1 MKSAKGKRAAARKRY
16 FVIDFDS
23 TFVRD
28 EGMEVLAGIALA
40 GHPKKNEILE
50 KIARLTKAGMEGRLP
65 FLESLE
71 KRLALFSA
79 NATHL
84 EQTVE
89 VLKSRITPSI
99 ARNRDFFRKNRS
111 NIYLV
116 SGGFREYILPIAR
129 EFGILPGHVLANA
142 FRLDRN
148 GAVTGIDRKN
158 PLAQNGGKARAVAA
172 LKLKGEVIVVGDG
185 ITDYEIRERQ
195 NAAIFFA
202 FVENVARAPVVE
214 KADQVIQSFD
224 ELLYHYDLPRAVFYP
239 HGRLKVLLLE
249 KIHPLAEAYFV
260 EQGCQLKVIPE
271 ALSEEALIEELPD
284 AAILGIRSGTRLTK
298 RVLDTAPRLLAVG
311 AFCIGTNQI
320 DLREAAQKGIA
331 VFNAPYANGRSVSE
345 LAMGLIIALSR
356 RIGEHNI
363 ALHKGIW
370 NKSAKDSR
378 EIRGK
383 TLGIVGYGNI
393 GSQLSIIAEGMG
405 MQVCF
410 HDVSDRPVIGNARRT
425 ASLQDLLERSDV
437 VALHVDGRPHNRN
450 LFGDREFAL
459 MKQGALFLNLSR
471 GNVVDIPALA
481 RALESGHLGGAALDV
496 FPEEPRSSSSAFHS
510 PLQGHSNV
518 ILTPHIGGST
528 EEAQEA
534 IARYLSVKLMT
545 FIDTG
550 DTALSVNF
558 PNLQLPAFKGAH
570 RFIHVHRNVPGVLAH
585 VNMVMSNNK
594 ANIVGQYLGTTA
606 EIGYAITDAN
616 TKSESRV
623 IEELNAIPDTIRVR
637 TLY

>member
-1 MKSAKGKRAAARKRY
+1 MKPRKAAAGRKRY
-16 FVIDFDS
+16 FIIDFDS
-23 TFVRD
+23 TFIRD
-28 EGMEVLAGIALA
+28 EAMEVLAGIALA
-40 GHPKKNEILE
+40 GHPRKNQILE
-50 KIARLTKAGMEGRLP
+50 KIAGITKAGMEGRLS
-65 FLESLE
+65 FSESLE

-79 NATHL
+79 NSAHL
-84 EQTVE
+84 KETAL

-99 ARNRDFFRKNRS
+99 ERNRDFFKNNRERV
-111 NIYLV
+111 YLV

-129 EFGILPGHVLANA
+129 EFGILPGHVLANS
-142 FRLDRN
+142 FRLGRN

-172 LKLKGEVIVVGDG
+172 LKLEGDVVVVGDG
-185 ITDYEIRERQ
+185 ITDYEIRERHS
-195 NAAIFFA
+195 ASTFFA
-202 FVENVARAPVVE
+202 FVENVARPSVVE
-214 KADQVIQSFD
+214 KADRVVRSFD
-224 ELLYHYDLPRAVFYP
+224 ELLYHYGLPRAVFYP

-249 KIHPLAEAYFV
+249 KIHPLAEANFT
-260 EQGCQLKVIPE
+260 QLGYRLKIIPE
-271 ALSEEALIEELPD
+271 ALSEAALIEEMPD
-284 AAILGIRSGTRLTK
+284 VAILGIRSGTHITK
-298 RVLDTAPRLLAVG
+298 RVLDAAPRLLAIG

-320 DLREAAQKGIA
+320 DLRTAAQKGIA

-345 LAMGLIIALSR
+345 LAMGLIVALSR
-356 RIGEHNI
+356 RIGDHNTN
-363 ALHKGIW
+363 LHRGIW

-393 GSQLSIIAEGMG
+393 GSQLSVIAEGMG

-410 HDVSDRPVIGNARRT
+410 HDVFDRPMIGNARRT
-425 ASLQDLLERSDV
+425 TSLQELLERSDV
-437 VALHVDGRPHNRN
+437 VTLHVDGRPQNRN
-450 LFGDREFAL
+450 LFGDHEFAA
-459 MKQGALFLNLSR
+459 MREGALFLNLSR
-471 GNVVDIPALA
+471 GSVVDVAALA
-481 RALESGHLGGAALDV
+481 RALERGHLGGAALDV
-496 FPEEPRSSSSAFHS
+496 FPDEPRSSSSDFRS
-510 PLQGHSNV
+510 PLQGLSNV

-528 EEAQEA
+528 EEAQET
-534 IARYLSVKLMT
+534 IARYLSTKLMN

-585 VNMVMSNNK
+585 VNTVMSNNK

-606 EIGYAITDAN
+606 DIGYAITDAN
-616 TKSESRV
+616 TKHESRV
-623 IEELNAIPDTIRVR
+623 IEDLNAIPDTIRVR